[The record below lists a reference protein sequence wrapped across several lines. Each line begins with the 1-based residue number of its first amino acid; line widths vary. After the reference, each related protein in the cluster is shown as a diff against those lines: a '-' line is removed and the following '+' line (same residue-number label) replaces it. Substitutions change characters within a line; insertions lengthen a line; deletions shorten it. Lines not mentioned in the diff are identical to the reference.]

1 MTVSLPALRD
11 GPRRGARA
19 ARAFRT
25 ARRRPEPA
33 RRRQGNPAATVLQP
47 PHLPHRVRPSCDRIE
62 RRVREPMRFMEVD
75 AMRPNRRLAALVAT
89 LALTFA
95 ACGTN
100 SQGGGGNTNGGG
112 AAGASGGTGAASQAP
127 AVSFNNV
134 SGNLT
139 IWAMG
144 NEGTKLNTL
153 VDAFNKQYPNVK
165 VSVTPVDWGQAV
177 AKLQTAIG
185 GKQTPDVSQMGT
197 DMMGQ
202 FAQTG
207 ALEAIPANF
216 DKGSFFESAWNTG
229 IVDGTA
235 YGVPWYV
242 ETRALYW
249 RKDVAQKAGI
259 TAAPTTW
266 NDLMA
271 AAKAM
276 KDKGGAK
283 NGIAL
288 GTKNWQELMPF
299 VWSNGGDI
307 MDGSGNFTFDSP
319 QFVEALT
326 YYKSFFDQG
335 LTPKNVPEGF
345 DITPAFVSGTH
356 PMFFSGPWHLG
367 LIDDAGGKGFQ
378 DKWEGSPMPGKDKG
392 PGTSFIGGANLVVFK
407 DSPNKD
413 AAWAFV
419 QYLSRPE
426 VQAKWYSTVT
436 DLPAVKAAWDQGA
449 LQDDPRVDVFRTQL
463 DTTKAQ
469 PAIPTWS
476 EISTAI
482 NDDIEKVTT
491 LNESPED
498 AAKALQQKAT
508 SIGTGG

>member
-1 MTVSLPALRD
+1 VTKHSARTV
-11 GPRRGARA
+11 A
-19 ARAFRT
+19 A
-25 ARRRPEPA
+25 
-33 RRRQGNPAATVLQP
+33 
-47 PHLPHRVRPSCDRIE
+47 
-62 RRVREPMRFMEVD
+62 
-75 AMRPNRRLAALVAT
+75 LAAVVVLLV
-89 LALTFA
+89 A

-100 SQGGGGNTNGGG
+100 SGNGNGGNNG
-112 AAGASGGTGAASQAP
+112 ATSSEAIQASQAP
-127 AVSFNNV
+127 AVSVNP
-134 SGNLT
+134 SGLTGNLT
-139 IWAMG
+139 VWAMG
-144 NEGTKLNTL
+144 NEGTKLGVL
-153 VDAFNKQYPNVK
+153 ADAFMQKYPNVK

-177 AKLQTAIG
+177 TKLQTAIG

-216 DKGSFFESAWNTG
+216 DKSQFFESAWNTG

-249 RKDVAQKAGI
+249 RKDIAQKAGI
-259 TAAPTTW
+259 TAAPTNW
-266 NDLMA
+266 DELMA
-271 AAKAM
+271 DAKAM
-276 KDKGGAK
+276 QDKGGAK
-283 NGIAL
+283 YGIGL

-307 MDGSGNFTFDSP
+307 VDSSGNFTFDSP
-319 QFVEALT
+319 QFIEALT

-335 LTPKNVPEGF
+335 LAPKNVPEGF

-356 PMFFSGPWHLG
+356 PMFFSGPWHLS
-367 LIDDAGGKGFQ
+367 LLDDAGGKGFQ
-378 DKWEGSPMPGKDKG
+378 DKYEVSAMPGKDQA
-392 PGTSFIGGANLVVFK
+392 PGTSFIGGSNFVVFK

-413 AAWAFV
+413 AAWAFLEF
-419 QYLSRPE
+419 LSQPDI
-426 VQAKWYSTVT
+426 QAKWYSTVS
-436 DLPAVKAAWDQGA
+436 DLPAVKSAWDDPA

-476 EISTAI
+476 EVSTAI
-482 NDDIEKVTT
+482 NDELEKVTT
-491 LNESPED
+491 GNESPED

>member
-1 MTVSLPALRD
+1 MTKPLIRPV
-11 GPRRGARA
+11 A
-19 ARAFRT
+19 A
-25 ARRRPEPA
+25 
-33 RRRQGNPAATVLQP
+33 
-47 PHLPHRVRPSCDRIE
+47 
-62 RRVREPMRFMEVD
+62 
-75 AMRPNRRLAALVAT
+75 LAAVVVILV
-89 LALTFA
+89 A

-100 SQGGGGNTNGGG
+100 NSGNNTGSNGANSSQ
-112 AAGASGGTGAASQAP
+112 AIEASQAP
-127 AVSFNNV
+127 AVSVDPNAV

-139 IWAMG
+139 VWSMG
-144 NEGTKLNTL
+144 NEGTKLGVL
-153 VDAFNKQYPNVK
+153 ADAFMKAYPNVK

-177 AKLQTAIG
+177 TKLQTAIG

-216 DKGSFFESAWNTG
+216 DKSQFFESAWNTG
-229 IVDGTA
+229 VVGGTA

-249 RKDVAQKAGI
+249 RKDIAQKAGI
-259 TAAPTTW
+259 TAAPTNW
-266 NDLMA
+266 DELMT

-283 NGIAL
+283 NGIGL

-307 MDGSGNFTFDSP
+307 MDSSGNFTFDSP

-335 LTPKNVPEGF
+335 LAPKNVPEGF

-356 PMFFSGPWHLG
+356 PMFFSGPWHISL
-367 LIDDAGGKGFQ
+367 LDDAGGSGFQ
-378 DKWEGSPMPGKDKG
+378 DKYEVSPMPGKDKA
-392 PGTSFIGGANLVVFK
+392 PGTSFIGGSNWVVFK

-413 AAWAFV
+413 AAWAFLQFV
-419 QYLSRPE
+419 SKPE
-426 VQAKWYSTVT
+426 IQAQWYSTVS
-436 DLPAVKAAWDQGA
+436 DLPAVKAGWDDAA
-449 LQDDPRVDVFRTQL
+449 LKDDPRVDVFRTQL

-482 NDDIEKVTT
+482 NDELEKVTT
-491 LNESPED
+491 GSESPED

>member
-1 MTVSLPALRD
+1 VT
-11 GPRRGARA
+11 
-19 ARAFRT
+19 
-25 ARRRPEPA
+25 
-33 RRRQGNPAATVLQP
+33 Q
-47 PHLPHRVRPSCDRIE
+47 HLPRPI
-62 RRVREPMRFMEVD
+62 
-75 AMRPNRRLAALVAT
+75 AALAAVVVLVV
-89 LALTFA
+89 A

-100 SQGGGGNTNGGG
+100 NGGGN
-112 AAGASGGTGAASQAP
+112 AGASNGAGSSEAIQASQAP
-127 AVSFNNV
+127 AVSVNPQALT
-134 SGNLT
+134 GNLT
-139 IWAMG
+139 VWAMG
-144 NEGTKLNTL
+144 NEGTKLSTL
-153 VDAFNKQYPNVK
+153 ADDFMKQYPGVK

-177 AKLQTAIG
+177 TKLQTAIG

-216 DKGSFFESAWNTG
+216 DKSQFFESAWNTG
-229 IVDGTA
+229 VVDGTA

-249 RKDVAQKAGI
+249 RKDIAQKAGI
-259 TAAPTTW
+259 TAAPTNWDELT
-266 NDLMA
+266 A

-276 KDKGGAK
+276 QSKGGAK
-283 NGIAL
+283 YGIGL

-307 MDGSGNFTFDSP
+307 MDSSGNFTFDTP
-319 QFVEALT
+319 QFIEALT
-326 YYKSFFDQG
+326 TYKSFFDQG
-335 LTPKNVPEGF
+335 LAPKNVPEGF

-356 PMFFSGPWHLG
+356 PMFFSGPWHISL
-367 LIDDAGGKGFQ
+367 LDQAGGSGFQ
-378 DKWEGSPMPGKDKG
+378 DKYEVSPMPGKTQA
-392 PGTSFIGGANLVVFK
+392 PGTSFIGGSNLVVFK

-419 QYLSRPE
+419 QYLSQPD
-426 VQAKWYSTVT
+426 VQGKWYSTVS
-436 DLPAVKAAWDQGA
+436 DLPAVKSAWDDAA
-449 LQDDPRVDVFRTQL
+449 LKDDPRVDVFRTQL

-476 EISTAI
+476 EVSTAI
-482 NDDIEKVTT
+482 NDELEKVTT
-491 LNESPED
+491 GNESPED